1 MATQVCSY
9 TLAGM
14 AAWACFGVDLFSS
27 EKVRPQYEG
36 RPQYD
41 SDEDDVSGALS
52 PHGGSGKGKTA
63 HWSSIATQCAS
74 RAPPPPISTP
84 PSVFERPMG
93 TNDSRDCI

>member
-52 PHGGSGKGKTA
+52 PSESRRRRRDAANEPPGD
-63 HWSSIATQCAS
+63 WS
-74 RAPPPPISTP
+74 RY
-84 PSVFERPMG
+84 
-93 TNDSRDCI
+93 